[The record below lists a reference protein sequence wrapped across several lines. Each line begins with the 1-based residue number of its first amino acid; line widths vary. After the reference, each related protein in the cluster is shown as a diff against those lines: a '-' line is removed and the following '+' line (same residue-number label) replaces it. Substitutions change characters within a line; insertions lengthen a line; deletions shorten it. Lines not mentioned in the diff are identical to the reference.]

1 VFARRPDGD
10 LQFRFVPDCFNAGLE
25 CGILLQTCLVFAMP
39 TQAKPGDCDDKNQ
52 HKDGE
57 RSPKSALFADVAH
70 VRFLPLFV
78 FRLHRYAVHF
88 ETVPL
93 GLVLENSIREPHAAP
108 GGRRGTLTN
117 TGQEDDMVRS
127 TQKQKLFN
135 GRDFSWMQFNRRVL
149 EEAEDGANPLLERV
163 KFLAITGSNLDEYV
177 EIRQAGLMQRIED
190 GYREQGYDGL
200 RPDESL
206 ATLTAEIQRF
216 VADQYRCWN
225 DHLLPTL
232 RKQNVRLL
240 EWNDLNEEQRAF
252 AQSYFQRE
260 VDPLL
265 TPIAIDPAHPFPRV
279 LNKALCLALLLRRKR
294 KTSGPLVLGV
304 VTVPRALP
312 RFVRLP
318 AAEGVFD
325 YLLLHELIAQNLGGM
340 YRGYE
345 VVARAGF
352 RVTRNSNL
360 YFEEEEA
367 RSLLETIRVELHNR
381 RKGDAVRLEIEADAD
396 AEIIERLRVN
406 FELDEDQVFR
416 CDGPLNLSRLMF
428 LYGDV
433 ARPDLKFPAFT
444 PRPFQLARNAH
455 DIYDELRHRDIL
467 LHHPY
472 DSYDTVVEFIENAA
486 IDPAVVTM
494 KQTLYRTSENSP
506 MFQAL
511 TDAAATKETTLVVEL
526 MARFDEAS
534 NIRWAR
540 SMEDAG
546 VQVFHGVVGL
556 KTHCKLA
563 MLVRRDE
570 DGVTRRYCHLGTGN
584 YNPVTARFYTDLS
597 LLTCDPQITE
607 RVHMVFNYLTA
618 HAEINDYSPLLVAPL
633 TMAESFLGL
642 IRREMDHA
650 KAGRPAH
657 IVAKMNALL
666 EPSVIEALYAASQAG
681 VEIDLI
687 IRGLCILR
695 PGVKGLSENIRVRS
709 IVGRFLEHSRI
720 FHFANGGNDEIYLGS
735 ADWMPRNL
743 FERCEVVFPV
753 RDAAA
758 LARIHDEILPAY
770 LADTTKARLQQADGT
785 YVRASKVLKDAPAF
799 SSQDFLMQLAEGKA
813 DLDAI
818 PKPGTVAVLAAK
830 TARPKAHRPR
840 AAAKK
845 AHAAD

>member
-1 VFARRPDGD
+1 MAVK
-10 LQFRFVPDCFNAGLE
+10 
-25 CGILLQTCLVFAMP
+25 T
-39 TQAKPGDCDDKNQ
+39 AKK
-52 HKDGE
+52 
-57 RSPKSALFADVAH
+57 
-70 VRFLPLFV
+70 
-78 FRLHRYAVHF
+78 
-88 ETVPL
+88 T
-93 GLVLENSIREPHAAP
+93 
-108 GGRRGTLTN
+108 
-117 TGQEDDMVRS
+117 
-127 TQKQKLFN
+127 KLFN
-135 GRDFSWMQFNRRVL
+135 GRDTSWMQFNRRVL
-149 EEAEDGANPLLERV
+149 EEAEDPANPLLERV

-190 GYREQGYDGL
+190 GYREPGYDGL
-200 RPDESL
+200 RPEESL
-206 ATLTAEIQRF
+206 EDLTAEIHRF
-216 VADQYRCWN
+216 VDAQYACWN
-225 DHLLPTL
+225 DRLLPEL
-232 RKQNVRLL
+232 RKQNIRLL
-240 EWNDLNEEQRAF
+240 EWNELDDEAHEF
-252 AQSYFQRE
+252 AQNYFQRE

-265 TPIAIDPAHPFPRV
+265 TPISIDPAHPFPRV
-279 LNKALCLALLLRRKR
+279 LNKALCLALLLRPKR
-294 KTSGPLVLGV
+294 RSSSPQVLGV

-318 AAEGVFD
+318 ADDGCFD
-325 YLLLHELIAQNLGGM
+325 YLLLQDLIAQNLGGM

-345 VVARAGF
+345 VLAHAAF

-381 RKGDAVRLEIEADAD
+381 RKGDSVRLEIETGAHP
-396 AEIIERLRVN
+396 EIIERLRVN
-406 FELDEDQVFR
+406 FELDENQVYR
-416 CDGPLNLSRLMF
+416 GEGPVNLSRVMY
-428 LYGDV
+428 LYSDIQ
-433 ARPDLKFPAFT
+433 RPDLKYAPFT
-444 PRPFQLARNAH
+444 PKPLHLSRKASNIFE
-455 DIYDELRHRDIL
+455 DLRTRDIL

-472 DSYDTVVEFIENAA
+472 DSYDPVVNFIELGAE
-486 IDPAVVTM
+486 DPAVVSM

-511 TDAAATKETTLVVEL
+511 IDAAATKETTLVVEL

-570 DGVTRRYCHLGTGN
+570 DGITRRYCHMGTGN

-597 LLTCDPQITE
+597 LLTSDPQITE

-618 HAEINDYSPLLVAPL
+618 HAEVDDYRPLLVAPL

-642 IRREMDHA
+642 IRREIEHA
-650 KAGRPAH
+650 RAGRPAH

-666 EPSVIEALYAASQAG
+666 EPTVIEALYAASQAG
-681 VEIDLI
+681 VEVDLI
-687 IRGLCILR
+687 IRGVCTLR
-695 PGVKGLSENIRVRS
+695 PGVKGLSEHIRVRS

-720 FHFANGGNDEIYLGS
+720 FHFANGGDDEVYIGS

-758 LARIHDEILPAY
+758 KARIHDEIVPAL
-770 LADTTKARLQQADGT
+770 LADTLKARILQPDGT
-785 YVRASKVLKDAPAF
+785 YLRASKVLKDAPPF
-799 SSQDFLMQLAEGKA
+799 SSQDFLIQLAEGRT
-813 DLDAI
+813 DLAAI
-818 PKPGTVAVLAAK
+818 PRPATPKRTAGKEPRRPARKAV
-830 TARPKAHRPR
+830 
-840 AAAKK
+840 
-845 AHAAD
+845 AAD

>member
-1 VFARRPDGD
+1 MAR
-10 LQFRFVPDCFNAGLE
+10 
-25 CGILLQTCLVFAMP
+25 T
-39 TQAKPGDCDDKNQ
+39 
-52 HKDGE
+52 
-57 RSPKSALFADVAH
+57 
-70 VRFLPLFV
+70 
-78 FRLHRYAVHF
+78 
-88 ETVPL
+88 
-93 GLVLENSIREPHAAP
+93 
-108 GGRRGTLTN
+108 
-117 TGQEDDMVRS
+117 

-135 GRDFSWMQFNRRVL
+135 GRDYSWMQFNRRVL
-149 EEAEDGANPLLERV
+149 EEAEDGGNPLLERV

-177 EIRQAGLMQRIED
+177 EIRQAGLRQRIED
-190 GYREQGYDGL
+190 GYREPGYDGN

-206 ATLTAEIQRF
+206 AILTAEIHDF
-216 VADQYRCWN
+216 VAAQYRCWN
-225 DHLLPTL
+225 EQLLPEM
-232 RKQNVRLL
+232 RKQGIRLL
-240 EWNDLNEEQRAF
+240 EWKELDDEARAF

-265 TPIAIDPAHPFPRV
+265 TPISIDPAHPFPRV
-279 LNKALCLALLLRRKR
+279 LNKALCLAILLRAKR
-294 KTSGPLVLGV
+294 RSSGPQVLGV

-318 AAEGVFD
+318 ADEGKFD
-325 YLLLHELIAQNLGGM
+325 YLLLQDLIAQNLGGM

-345 VVARAGF
+345 VLAHAAF

-381 RKGDAVRLEIEADAD
+381 RKGDAVRLEIETRAHP
-396 AEIIERLRVN
+396 EIVERLRVN
-406 FELDEDQVFR
+406 FQLDPDQVLLG
-416 CDGPLNLSRLMF
+416 DGPVNLSRVMF

-433 ARPDLKFPAFT
+433 RRPDLKFP
-444 PRPFQLARNAH
+444 PFVPHPLHLSRKSAN
-455 DIYDELRHRDIL
+455 IFDELRQHDVV

-472 DSYDTVVEFIENAA
+472 DSYDPVVEFIQEGAN
-486 IDPAVVTM
+486 DPAVLSM
-494 KQTLYRTSENSP
+494 KQTLYRTSQDSP
-506 MFQAL
+506 ICEAL
-511 TDAAATKETTLVVEL
+511 IEAAGSKEATLVVEL
-526 MARFDEAS
+526 MARFDEAT

-563 MLVRRDE
+563 MLVRHDE

-584 YNPVTARFYTDLS
+584 YNPGTARFYTDLS

-618 HAEINDYSPLLVAPL
+618 HAEIDDYRPLLVAPL

-642 IRREMDHA
+642 IRREQEHA
-650 KAGRPAH
+650 QAGRPAH

-666 EPSVIEALYAASQAG
+666 EPSVIEALYAASKAG
-681 VEIDLI
+681 VEVDLI

-695 PGVKGLSENIRVRS
+695 PGVKGLSDHIRVRS

-720 FHFANGGNDEIYLGS
+720 FSFANGGELEIYLGS

-758 LARIHDEILPAY
+758 KARIHDEILPAY
-770 LADTTKARLQQADGT
+770 LADTVKARLQQPDGT
-785 YVRASKVLKDAPAF
+785 YLRASKLFKDAPSF
-799 SSQDFLMQLAEGKA
+799 GSQDFLMQLAEGKT

-818 PKPGTVAVLAAK
+818 PKATEAK
-830 TARPKAHRPR
+830 HAPSPKARKRP
-840 AAAKK
+840 AKAPAKK
-845 AHAAD
+845 AAAAD

>member
-1 VFARRPDGD
+1 MAR
-10 LQFRFVPDCFNAGLE
+10 
-25 CGILLQTCLVFAMP
+25 
-39 TQAKPGDCDDKNQ
+39 
-52 HKDGE
+52 
-57 RSPKSALFADVAH
+57 
-70 VRFLPLFV
+70 
-78 FRLHRYAVHF
+78 
-88 ETVPL
+88 
-93 GLVLENSIREPHAAP
+93 NS
-108 GGRRGTLTN
+108 
-117 TGQEDDMVRS
+117 
-127 TQKQKLFN
+127 QKQKLFN
-135 GRDFSWMQFNRRVL
+135 GRDYSWMQFNRRVL
-149 EEAEDGANPLLERV
+149 EEAEDASNPLLERV
-163 KFLAITGSNLDEYV
+163 KFLSITGSNLDEYV

-190 GYREQGYDGL
+190 GYREPGFDGN

-206 ATLTAEIQRF
+206 AVLTAEIHSF
-216 VADQYRCWN
+216 VDAQYKCWN
-225 DHLLPTL
+225 QHLLPEL
-232 RKQNVRLL
+232 RKQGVRLL
-240 EWNDLNEEQRAF
+240 EWKELHEAARAF
-252 AQSYFQRE
+252 AQDYFLRE

-279 LNKALCLALLLRRKR
+279 LNKALCLALLLRLKR
-294 KTSGPLVLGV
+294 RSSGPQVMGV

-318 AAEGVFD
+318 SADGVHD
-325 YLLLHELIAQNLGGM
+325 YLLLQDLIAQNLAGM

-345 VVARAGF
+345 VLSRAAF

-381 RKGDAVRLEIEADAD
+381 RKGDAVRLEIETGADE
-396 AEIIERLRVN
+396 EIVERLRVN

-416 CDGPLNLSRLMF
+416 GDGPVNLSRLMF
-428 LYGDV
+428 FYGDV
-433 ARPDLKFPAFT
+433 KRPDLKFPSFT
-444 PRPFQLARNAH
+444 PRPLKLSRKSANIF
-455 DIYDELRHRDIL
+455 DELRLHDVL

-472 DSYDTVVEFIENAA
+472 DSYDPVVDFIQQGAE
-486 IDPAVVTM
+486 DDAVVSM
-494 KQTLYRTSENSP
+494 KQTLYRTSSDSP
-506 MFQAL
+506 VFSAL
-511 TDAAATKETTLVVEL
+511 IEAAATKEATLVVEL

-563 MLVRRDE
+563 MLVRHDE

-618 HAEINDYSPLLVAPL
+618 HAEIDDYRPLLVAPL
-633 TMAESFLGL
+633 TMAESFLRL
-642 IRREMDHA
+642 IRREQEHA
-650 KAGRPAH
+650 QAGRPAH

-666 EPSVIEALYAASQAG
+666 EPSVIEALYQASQAG

-687 IRGLCILR
+687 VRGLSILR
-695 PGVKGLSENIRVRS
+695 PGVKGLSERIRVRS

-720 FHFANGGNDEIYLGS
+720 FHFANGGNIEVYLGS

-753 RDAAA
+753 RDPAAV
-758 LARIHDEILPAY
+758 ARIHDEILPAY
-770 LADTTKARLQQADGT
+770 LADTLKARLQQPDGN
-785 YVRASKVLKDAPAF
+785 YLRASKVFKEAKPF
-799 SSQDFLMQLAEGKA
+799 SSQDFLIQLAEGKT

-818 PKPGTVAVLAAK
+818 PQASEVGP
-830 TARPKAHRPR
+830 PKVRTSKKS
-840 AAAKK
+840 AAKK
-845 AHAAD
+845 AAAD

>member
-1 VFARRPDGD
+1 
-10 LQFRFVPDCFNAGLE
+10 
-25 CGILLQTCLVFAMP
+25 M
-39 TQAKPGDCDDKNQ
+39 
-52 HKDGE
+52 
-57 RSPKSALFADVAH
+57 
-70 VRFLPLFV
+70 
-78 FRLHRYAVHF
+78 
-88 ETVPL
+88 
-93 GLVLENSIREPHAAP
+93 
-108 GGRRGTLTN
+108 
-117 TGQEDDMVRS
+117 
-127 TQKQKLFN
+127 TQKVKLFN
-135 GRDFSWMQFNRRVL
+135 GRDQSWMQFNRRVL
-149 EEAEDGANPLLERV
+149 EEAEDAGNPLLERV
-163 KFLAITGSNLDEYV
+163 KFLSITGSNLDEYV

-190 GYREQGYDGL
+190 GYREPGFDGL

-206 ATLTAEIQRF
+206 ATLTADIHDF
-216 VADQYRCWN
+216 VAAQYRCWN
-225 DHLLPTL
+225 DHLLPEL
-232 RKQNVRLL
+232 RQQGIRLL
-240 EWNDLNEEQRAF
+240 EWEELSEEARAF
-252 AQSYFQRE
+252 AQEYFQRE

-279 LNKALCLALLLRRKR
+279 LNKALCLALLLRLKR
-294 KTSGPLVLGV
+294 RSSGPQVLGV

-318 AAEGVFD
+318 SAAGAYD
-325 YLLLHELIAQNLGGM
+325 YLLLQDLIAQNLAGM

-345 VVARAGF
+345 VLGRAAF

-381 RKGDAVRLEIEADAD
+381 RKGDAVRLEIETGANG
-396 AEIIERLRVN
+396 EIVERLRVN

-416 CDGPLNLSRLMF
+416 GDGPVNLSRLMF
-428 LYGDV
+428 FYGDIQ
-433 ARPDLKFPAFT
+433 RPELKFPPFT
-444 PRPFQLARNAH
+444 PKQLKLSRKSAH
-455 DIYDELRHRDIL
+455 IFDELRQRDIL
-467 LHHPY
+467 LHHPFDAY
-472 DSYDTVVEFIENAA
+472 DPVVEFIEKGAQ
-486 IDPAVVTM
+486 DPAVVGM
-494 KQTLYRTSENSP
+494 KQTLYRTSHDSP

-511 TDAAATKETTLVVEL
+511 IEAAATKEATLVVEL

-597 LLTCDPQITE
+597 LLTSDPQITE

-618 HAEINDYSPLLVAPL
+618 HAEIDDYRPLLVAPL

-642 IRREMDHA
+642 IRREQEHA
-650 KAGRPAH
+650 QAGRPAH
-657 IVAKMNALL
+657 IVAKMNSLL

-681 VEIDLI
+681 VEVDLI
-687 IRGLCILR
+687 IRGLCTLR
-695 PGVKGLSENIRVRS
+695 PGVKGLSERIRVRS

-770 LADTTKARLQQADGT
+770 LADTGKARLQQPDGS
-785 YVRASKVLKDAPAF
+785 YLRAAKVYKDAPAF
-799 SSQDFLMQLAEGKA
+799 SSQEFLMQLAEGKT
-813 DLDAI
+813 DLSAI
-818 PKPGTVAVLAAK
+818 PKAGAAK
-830 TARPKAHRPR
+830 AAPQPR
-840 AAAKK
+840 TTRTGKSRIQAK
-845 AHAAD
+845 

>member
-1 VFARRPDGD
+1 MA
-10 LQFRFVPDCFNAGLE
+10 
-25 CGILLQTCLVFAMP
+25 
-39 TQAKPGDCDDKNQ
+39 
-52 HKDGE
+52 
-57 RSPKSALFADVAH
+57 
-70 VRFLPLFV
+70 
-78 FRLHRYAVHF
+78 
-88 ETVPL
+88 
-93 GLVLENSIREPHAAP
+93 
-108 GGRRGTLTN
+108 
-117 TGQEDDMVRS
+117 S
-127 TQKQKLFN
+127 TKQKQRLFT
-135 GRDFSWMQFNRRVL
+135 GRDHSWMQFNRRVL
-149 EEAEDGANPLLERV
+149 EEAEDPSNPLLERV

-206 ATLTAEIQRF
+206 ASLTAEIHRF
-216 VADQYRCWN
+216 VDGQYRCWN
-225 DHLLPTL
+225 EMLLPEL
-232 RKQNVRLL
+232 RNQGIRLL
-240 EWNDLNEEQRAF
+240 EWDELDEQARSH

-294 KTSGPLVLGV
+294 RSSGPHVLGV

-318 AAEGVFD
+318 AQEGRFD
-325 YLLLHELIAQNLGGM
+325 YLLLQDLIAQNLGGM

-345 VVARAGF
+345 VLSRAAF

-381 RKGDAVRLEIEADAD
+381 RKGDSVRLEIEAGSDH
-396 AEIIERLRVN
+396 EIIERLRVN
-406 FELDEDQVFR
+406 FELDEDRVFR
-416 CDGPLNLSRLMF
+416 GDGPVNLSRLMF
-428 LYGDV
+428 FYSDIQ
-433 ARPDLKFPAFT
+433 RPDLKFPAFS
-444 PRPFQLARNAH
+444 PKPLHLSRKSANIF
-455 DIYDELRHRDIL
+455 DELRQHDVL

-472 DSYDTVVEFIENAA
+472 DSYDSVVDFIQQGAE
-486 IDPAVVTM
+486 DPAVVGM
-494 KQTLYRTSENSP
+494 KQTLYRTSQDSP
-506 MFQAL
+506 LFSAL
-511 TDAAATKETTLVVEL
+511 IEAAATKEATLVVEL

-563 MLVRRDE
+563 MLIRRDE

-618 HAEINDYSPLLVAPL
+618 HAEIDDYRPLLVAPL

-642 IRREMDHA
+642 IRRETEHA
-650 KAGRPAH
+650 RAGRPAH

-666 EPSVIEALYAASQAG
+666 EPSVIDALYQASQAG
-681 VEIDLI
+681 VEVDLI
-687 IRGLCILR
+687 VRGVCILR
-695 PGVKGLSENIRVRS
+695 PGVKGLSSRIRVRS
-709 IVGRFLEHSRI
+709 VVGRYLEHSRI
-720 FHFANGGNDEIYLGS
+720 FHFANGGDDEIYLGS

-743 FERCEVVFPV
+743 FERCEVAFPV
-753 RDAAA
+753 RDLAAK
-758 LARIHDEILPAY
+758 ARIHDEILPAY
-770 LADTTKARLQQADGT
+770 LADTVKARLQQPDGT
-785 YVRASKVLKDAPAF
+785 YRQASQVLKDAPAF
-799 SSQDFLMQLAEGKA
+799 SAQDFLMQLAEGKA
-813 DLDAI
+813 EIGAI
-818 PKPGTVAVLAAK
+818 PAPRVHPPAAK
-830 TARPKAHRPR
+830 AVNKKA
-840 AAAKK
+840 ASDK
-845 AHAAD
+845 AHAAAD

>member
-1 VFARRPDGD
+1 
-10 LQFRFVPDCFNAGLE
+10 
-25 CGILLQTCLVFAMP
+25 
-39 TQAKPGDCDDKNQ
+39 
-52 HKDGE
+52 
-57 RSPKSALFADVAH
+57 
-70 VRFLPLFV
+70 
-78 FRLHRYAVHF
+78 
-88 ETVPL
+88 
-93 GLVLENSIREPHAAP
+93 
-108 GGRRGTLTN
+108 
-117 TGQEDDMVRS
+117 
-127 TQKQKLFN
+127 
-135 GRDFSWMQFNRRVL
+135 MQFNRRVL
-149 EEAEDGANPLLERV
+149 EEAEDPSNPLLERV

-177 EIRQAGLMQRIED
+177 EVRQAGLMQRIED
-190 GYREQGYDGL
+190 GYREPGYDGL

-206 ATLTAEIQRF
+206 AILTAEIHSF
-216 VADQYRCWN
+216 VDAQYTCWN
-225 DHLLPTL
+225 EQLLPEL
-232 RKQNVRLL
+232 GKQGIRLL
-240 EWNDLNEEQRAF
+240 EWRELDEEAKAF

-265 TPIAIDPAHPFPRV
+265 TPISIDPAHPFPRV

-294 KTSGPLVLGV
+294 KSSGPQVLGV

-318 AAEGVFD
+318 SAEGAYD
-325 YLLLHELIAQNLGGM
+325 YLLLQDLIAQNLAGM

-345 VVARAGF
+345 VLSRAAF

-381 RKGDAVRLEIEADAD
+381 RKGDAVRLEIETGADE
-396 AEIIERLRVN
+396 EIVERLRVN
-406 FELDEDQVFR
+406 FELDQDQVFH
-416 CDGPLNLSRLMF
+416 DNGPVNLSRLFF
-428 LYGDV
+428 LYSDV
-433 ARPDLKFPAFT
+433 QRPDLKFPHFT
-444 PRPFQLARNAH
+444 PKPLKLSRKSANIF
-455 DIYDELRHRDIL
+455 DELRSHDVL

-472 DSYDTVVEFIENAA
+472 DSYDPVVDFIQQGAE
-486 IDPAVVTM
+486 DPAVVSM
-494 KQTLYRTSENSP
+494 KQTLYRTSEDSP
-506 MFQAL
+506 VFAAL
-511 TDAAATKETTLVVEL
+511 IEAAANKEATLVVEL

-563 MLVRRDE
+563 LLVRRDE

-584 YNPVTARFYTDLS
+584 YNPDTARFYTDLS
-597 LLTCDPQITE
+597 LLTSDPQFTE

-618 HAEINDYSPLLVAPL
+618 HAEIDDYRPLLVAPL

-642 IRREMDHA
+642 IRRESEHA
-650 KAGRPAH
+650 QAGRPAH

-687 IRGLCILR
+687 VRGLSILR
-695 PGVKGLSENIRVRS
+695 PGVKGLSERIRVRS

-743 FERCEVVFPV
+743 FERCEVAFPV
-753 RDAAA
+753 RDPVAI
-758 LARIHDEILPAY
+758 ARIHDEILPAY
-770 LADTTKARLQQADGT
+770 LADTLKARVQQPDGS
-785 YVRASKVLKDAPAF
+785 YLRAGKLLKELKPF
-799 SSQDFLMQLAEGKA
+799 SAQEFLMQLAEGKA

-818 PKPGTVAVLAAK
+818 PKAGTAK
-830 TARPKAHRPR
+830 PPVKS
-840 AAAKK
+840 AAKK
-845 AHAAD
+845 AGVPD

>member
-1 VFARRPDGD
+1 MPRP
-10 LQFRFVPDCFNAGLE
+10 
-25 CGILLQTCLVFAMP
+25 
-39 TQAKPGDCDDKNQ
+39 
-52 HKDGE
+52 
-57 RSPKSALFADVAH
+57 SP
-70 VRFLPLFV
+70 
-78 FRLHRYAVHF
+78 
-88 ETVPL
+88 
-93 GLVLENSIREPHAAP
+93 
-108 GGRRGTLTN
+108 
-117 TGQEDDMVRS
+117 
-127 TQKQKLFN
+127 KQKLFN
-135 GRDFSWMQFNRRVL
+135 GRDHSWMQFNRRVL
-149 EEAEDGANPLLERV
+149 EEAEDATNPLLERV

-190 GYREQGYDGL
+190 GYREPGYDGL

-206 ATLTAEIQRF
+206 AMLTAEIHGF
-216 VADQYRCWN
+216 VNAQYRCWN
-225 DHLLPTL
+225 EHLLPEL
-232 RKQNVRLL
+232 RQQGIRLL
-240 EWNDLNEEQRAF
+240 EWDELGEEARAH

-294 KTSGPLVLGV
+294 RSSGPLVLGV

-318 AAEGVFD
+318 AVEGKYD
-325 YLLLHELIAQNLGGM
+325 YVLLQDLITQNLGGM

-345 VVARAGF
+345 VMARAAF

-381 RKGDAVRLEIEADAD
+381 RKGDAVRLEVEAGAH
-396 AEIIERLRVN
+396 AEIVERLRVN
-406 FELDEDQVFR
+406 FELDENQVYQ
-416 CDGPLNLSRLMF
+416 CDGPMNLSRLMF
-428 LYGDV
+428 FYGDIE
-433 ARPDLKFPAFT
+433 RPALKFAPFT
-444 PRPFQLARNAH
+444 PKPLHLSRKAANIF
-455 DIYDELRHRDIL
+455 DELRLHDIL

-472 DSYDTVVEFIENAA
+472 DSYDSVVDFIQQGAE
-486 IDPAVVTM
+486 DPSVVSM
-494 KQTLYRTSENSP
+494 KQTLYRTSSDSP
-506 MFQAL
+506 MLTAL
-511 TDAAATKETTLVVEL
+511 TEAAATKEATLVVEL

-563 MLVRRDE
+563 LLVRRDE

-618 HAEINDYSPLLVAPL
+618 HAEVDDYRPLLVAPL

-642 IRREMDHA
+642 IRREAEHA
-650 KAGRPAH
+650 RAGRPAH

-666 EPSVIEALYAASQAG
+666 EPSVIDALYAASQAG

-687 IRGLCILR
+687 VRGLSILR
-695 PGVKGLSENIRVRS
+695 PGVKGLSERIRVRS

-720 FHFANGGNDEIYLGS
+720 FHFANGGSDEIYLGS

-753 RDAAA
+753 RDPAVK
-758 LARIHDEILPAY
+758 ARIHDEILPAL
-770 LADTTKARLQQADGT
+770 LADTVKARMQLGDGS
-785 YVRASKVLKDAPAF
+785 YVRAAAVYKGAPAF
-799 SSQDFLMQLAEGKA
+799 NSQEFLMKLAEGKT

-818 PKPGTVAVLAAK
+818 PTPRPQKGSARQTASRVAH
-830 TARPKAHRPR
+830 KAD
-840 AAAKK
+840 
-845 AHAAD
+845 AAD